1 MSKGM
6 SFAQIKNHELLSG
19 MSEKEVREAVEGA
32 IRKGA
37 LETRNGRTRVTRLGL
52 VMTADFER
60 RFLV

>member
-1 MSKGM
+1 MNKWK

-19 MSEKEVREAVEGA
+19 MSEKEVLAAVEQA
-32 IRKGA
+32 IRNGA

-52 VMTADFER
+52 VMKADFER